1 MIGLP
6 QPITGPFVNFML
18 ILTTLIINPTAGILL
33 GSITPLIAVL
43 RGQLPP
49 LLLPMVPFII
59 AGNAVLVIFFSLP
72 VSVTKTGYSK
82 IVRQSAPW
90 IGILLGAFL
99 KFVLLYFSATL
110 VLPILFVRS
119 LPDPVIAMMALP
131 QFITAIVGGVLA
143 LFFHRLLSKLVD
155 LH

>member
-72 VSVTKTGYSK
+72 VSMTKTGYSK

-110 VLPILFVRS
+110 VLPILFARS
-119 LPDPVIAMMALP
+119 LPDSVIAMMALP

-155 LH
+155 LR